1 MKQNGKNPTL
11 FLSVGLAALFLLGFL
26 LLVAFGARSYR
37 DAVDSQYANM
47 DARALGA
54 YLAASVKANDSRN
67 ALRAEES
74 AYGQVLVVKDESS
87 GWALRY
93 YRYEGQL
100 VEDFALDE
108 APLEP
113 EEAQKIGST
122 ERFSIEFGDG
132 GLVTVTTDAGRT
144 LLCLRSG
151 EEAAP

>member
-67 ALRAEES
+67 ALRAEDS

-108 APLEP
+108 APLDP

-122 ERFSIEFGDG
+122 SRFSVEFGDG